1 MIFII
6 FHTRA
11 DLDVKGK
18 KKKTHEKYKQTNS
31 NHGYQG

>member
-18 KKKTHEKYKQTNS
+18 KKTHEKYKQTNS